1 MSAWGDDRQDISFDH
16 AAPFFT
22 ARTGRFRDGAL
33 KEWMQAGVAALW
45 PDAAAAGP
53 SEPRYVGQPFSN
65 SIARWIVTTL
75 EEDGQN
81 AMRFGEHVNNA
92 SFSPEEGDTGK
103 WVIRSTNRGSQ
114 ASSSTAVDVPKSGLR
129 KAFKGLGSRV
139 SDSNL

>member
-1 MSAWGDDRQDISFDH
+1 MSAWGEDRQDISFDH

-129 KAFKGLGSRV
+129 KAFKSNLGSRV
-139 SDSNL
+139 